1 MKAIKKVYD
10 EINVGILTAR
20 VGGPLE
26 NKRQSQGIAM
36 ITGGLTVFGALPD
49 SAFAQQSGDLNSA
62 IAKGMSFGNLLL
74 KAIALFVAIAGVC
87 VFIAG
92 INWAVK
98 KSRPEFATQIT
109 TGQVIGALIGGPCL
123 GIAGIL
129 FYQVINTFFGGSQI
143 GTPVTVS
150 SGS

>member
-1 MKAIKKVYD
+1 MKAVRKVID
-10 EINVGILTAR
+10 DINVGIMTAH
-20 VGGPLE
+20 VDGNLG
-26 NKRQSQGIAM
+26 NKRQNQGVAM
-36 ITGGLTVFGALPD
+36 IACGLAMLCVLPD
-49 SAFAQQSGDLNSA
+49 SAFAQQSGNLNTGITNA
-62 IAKGMSFGNLLL
+62 MTFGNLVL
-74 KAIALFVAIAGVC
+74 KAIALFVAIGGVC

-92 INWAVK
+92 INWAIK

-129 FYQVINTFFGGSQI
+129 FYQVVNTFFGGSQV
-143 GTPVTVS
+143 GTPVNIS

>member
-1 MKAIKKVYD
+1 MV
-10 EINVGILTAR
+10 
-20 VGGPLE
+20 
-26 NKRQSQGIAM
+26 
-36 ITGGLTVFGALPD
+36 
-49 SAFAQQSGDLNSA
+49 
-62 IAKGMSFGNLLL
+62 FGNLIL
-74 KAIALFVAIAGVC
+74 KAIALFVAIGGVC

-92 INWAVK
+92 INWAIK

-129 FYQVINTFFGGSQI
+129 FYQVVNTFFGGSQV
-143 GTPVTVS
+143 GTPVNIN